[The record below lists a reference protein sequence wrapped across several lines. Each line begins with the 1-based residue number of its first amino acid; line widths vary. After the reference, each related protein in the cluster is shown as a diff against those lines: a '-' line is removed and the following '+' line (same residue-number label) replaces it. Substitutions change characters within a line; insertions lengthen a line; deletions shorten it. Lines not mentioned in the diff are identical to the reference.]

1 MIKWMKEW
9 EQIPPKKYLTKK
21 NVKQKQTILQTKQN
35 VYKMSNVS
43 WNKLDY

>member
-1 MIKWMKEW
+1 MNERMRANT
-9 EQIPPKKYLTKK
+9 PKKILNKK

-43 WNKLDY
+43 

>member
-1 MIKWMKEW
+1 MNERMRANT
-9 EQIPPKKYLTKK
+9 PKKILNKKKK

-43 WNKLDY
+43 